1 MGVYAP
7 HRRYCRG
14 QLSEALPGAVSIFAD
29 ALFGGDEAKLFKA
42 MEKGQVGMEE
52 LVKVIDHMK
61 TLSREDLIAKMLES
75 PERKLNKLKNSWAR
89 FLMEINKSGMLDVM
103 SQTLEKLA
111 DGIQEMGNWVKENK
125 TEISEWITRIKEVVS
140 VLWEYKEVLL
150 GIYLINKLLM
160 AQRGISLLSWLL
172 TPAALPPAPLAARIK
187 NFLKGALN
195 IVKRAWPVMAAAF
208 IVELIDT
215 LQGDAT
221 WLGAMT
227 QSDNPIYKWLS
238 RMLVT
243 AGKLIST
250 TGVIAIGLADLI
262 VFDQDFDIFLSNMK
276 QNFADLG
283 AFLKAN
289 FGELVPDVMSV
300 GIERTIKMFSIFFG
314 WLKTNVLASATGLGK
329 LARMDFSGAGEAFGG
344 TVGFTDYVKSQLP
357 QLPPQPQMLPPVQ
370 QSLNYRP
377 RANNSATPVVSAPV
391 VNLTVNASG
400 TAEEMAKM
408 ASKTV
413 TDMITSTIL
422 GSMANYQSGAK

>member
-1 MGVYAP
+1 
-7 HRRYCRG
+7 
-14 QLSEALPGAVSIFAD
+14 
-29 ALFGGDEAKLFKA
+29 
-42 MEKGQVGMEE
+42 MEE

-111 DGIQEMGNWVKENK
+111 DGIQEMGNWVKQNK
-125 TEISEWITRIKEVVS
+125 VEIQGWITRIKEVVS

-208 IVELIDT
+208 IVELVDT

-238 RMLVT
+238 RLIVT
-243 AGKLIST
+243 AGKLVST
-250 TGVIAIGLADLI
+250 VGVVGIGLFDLLFGNQN
-262 VFDQDFDIFLSNMK
+262 VDLFFDTMK
-276 QNFADLG
+276 MNFADLG
-283 AFLKAN
+283 EFLKAN
-289 FGELVPDVMSV
+289 FGKVEWLSALFTRF
-300 GIERTIKMFSIFFG
+300 GLFFD
-314 WLKTNVLASATGLGK
+314 WLKSSITNSAQAMAK
-329 LARMDFSGAGEAFGG
+329 LVRGDFSGARDS
-344 TVGFTDYVKSQLP
+344 VGRLSGWQEYLTANTPKQSPMLP
-357 QLPPQPQMLPPVQ
+357 QNVPYSASNLSFMKPNQTGNTVISPNVT
-370 QSLNYRP
+370 LNV
-377 RANNSATPVVSAPV
+377 T
-391 VNLTVNASG
+391 ASG
-400 TAEEMAKM
+400 TADEIAKI
-408 ASKTV
+408 ASQQF
-413 TDMITSTIL
+413 TDMFTSGIL
-422 GSMANYQSGAK
+422 GTMANYQSGAK